1 MLGVRIARPVYRAA
15 IAPLVIGRAVVVFGF
30 VLGSRIGMI
39 GSADRVLGH
48 TLDRR
53 ASARPGCDTG
63 AG

>member
-1 MLGVRIARPVYRAA
+1 
-15 IAPLVIGRAVVVFGF
+15 VIGRAVVVFGF

-48 TLDRR
+48 TLARR